1 MNVHVDK
8 LPKRQPDNTWV
19 GVDIELFGMEK
30 GRLHRP
36 DNGTFACLQVAI
48 GEDVYITTDVNIV
61 PVMMQRIEDLGH
73 HVSGSN
79 LVRRIFYQFCL
90 I

>member
-61 PVMMQRIEDLGH
+61 PVMMQRIDNCIWTMMNAKFDLT
-73 HVSGSN
+73 
-79 LVRRIFYQFCL
+79 LFYQFCL